1 MELNS
6 SAIVAF
12 KTKYD
17 TEFNKAFELAQ
28 TNYEKAAYV
37 FNSGRVETV
46 THRWMKGLTGMK
58 EFVGARQVNNVDSA
72 GFSLSNKLWEDTVGI
87 RRVDLERDQYG
98 IYTPLV
104 ARIGQVAKQHRDKLV
119 FEQLSDALASG
130 TRASYKAYDNIAFF
144 GTHTRDNTSY
154 NYTNFTSG
162 GSSALSESSLITG
175 IVNLRKRTDDKGN
188 KLAAAS
194 AKPLLIIPPD
204 LEFTAQKLLNS
215 SFYPG
220 VAPGASATQSSSN
233 YAAATEN
240 ILKGTCD
247 LVVSPWLKTST
258 EWHLVLNDSPMLKPV
273 IFQLEQDVEIMAW
286 DKFLH
291 RWADYDELT
300 WGVRALYNVG
310 VGLPE
315 AVYSSVGA

>member
-6 SAIVAF
+6 AAITAF
-12 KTKYD
+12 KTKFD
-17 TEFNKAFELAQ
+17 TEFNKAFELAA
-28 TNYEKAAYV
+28 TNYEKASYV

-46 THRWMKGLTGMK
+46 THRWMTGLTGMK
-58 EFVGARQVNNVDSA
+58 EFVGARQINNVNSA

-104 ARIGQVAKQHRDKLV
+104 SRIGQVAKQHRDKLV

-130 TRASYKAYDNIAFF
+130 TRAANVAYDSQSFF
-144 GTHTRDNTSY
+144 GTHTRQNTSY
-154 NYTNFTSG
+154 NYTNLATG
-162 GSSALSESSLITG
+162 ASSALGESSLTAG
-175 IVNLRKRTDDKGN
+175 IINLRKRTDDKGN
-188 KLAAAS
+188 KLVAAT

-204 LEFTAQKLLNS
+204 LEFTAAKLLNT

-220 VAPGASATQSSSN
+220 VAPGASSTQSSSN
-233 YAAATEN
+233 LVAATEN
-240 ILKGTCD
+240 VLKGVAD
-247 LVVSPWLKTST
+247 VVVSPWLKTST
-258 EWHLVLNDSPMLKPV
+258 EWYLVLNESPMLKPV
-273 IFQLEQDVEIMAW
+273 IFQLEQDVEILSW

-291 RWADYDELT
+291 RWADYDEMT

-315 AVYSSVGA
+315 AVYGAVGA

>member
-6 SAIVAF
+6 ASIVAF
-12 KTKYD
+12 KTKFD

-28 TNYEKAAYV
+28 TNYEKAAFV

-58 EFVGARQVNNVDSA
+58 EFVGARQVNNVDST
-72 GFSLSNKLWEDTVGI
+72 GFSLANKVWEDTLGI

-119 FEQLSDALASG
+119 FEQLSDAIASA
-130 TRASYKAYDNIAFF
+130 TRAATVAYDSQAFY
-144 GTHTRDNTSY
+144 GTHTRKTTAY
-154 NYTNFTSG
+154 NYTNLVTG
-162 GSSALSESSLITG
+162 AGSALSEGSLTTG
-175 IVNLRKRTDDKGN
+175 IINLRKRTDDKGN

-204 LEFTAQKLLNS
+204 LEYTASKLLNLS
-215 SFYPG
+215 WYPSTQPG
-220 VAPGASATQSSSN
+220 SGASSATNQAS
-233 YAAATEN
+233 AGEN
-240 ILKGTCD
+240 ILKGACD
-247 LVVSPWLKTST
+247 VVISPWLKTTT
-258 EWHLVLNDSPMLKPV
+258 EWHLVLNESPMMKPV
-273 IFQLEQDVEIMAW
+273 IFQLEQDVEILNW

-291 RWADYDELT
+291 RWADYDEMT

-315 AVYSSVGA
+315 ATYGAVGA

>member
-6 SAIVAF
+6 AAIVAF

-17 TEFNKAFELAQ
+17 TTFNQAFNLAE
-28 TNYEKAAYV
+28 TNYEKAALV

-46 THRWMKGLTGMK
+46 QHRWMRGFKGMR
-58 EFVGARQVNNVDSA
+58 EFIGARQINNVDSA
-72 GFSLSNKLWEDTVGI
+72 GFAVSNKLWEDTLGI
-87 RRVDLERDQYG
+87 RRVDLERDQWG

-119 FEQLSDALASG
+119 FEQLSDALTDTSI
-130 TRASYKAYDNIAFF
+130 TAYDSIAFY
-144 GTHTRDNTSY
+144 GNHN
-154 NYTNFTSG
+154 
-162 GSSALSESSLITG
+162 GSERVTAAQFNNKATAALAEASLISG
-175 IVNLRKRTDDKGN
+175 IVALRKRTDNEGN
-188 KLAAAS
+188 KLAAATS
-194 AKPLLIIPPD
+194 KPLLIIPPD
-204 LEFTAQKLLNS
+204 LEFTAAKLANT

-220 VAPGASATQSSSN
+220 VAPGASATQSTSN

-240 ILKGTCD
+240 ILKGVFD
-247 LVVSPWLKTST
+247 YVVSPWLKTAT
-258 EWHLVLNDSPMLKPV
+258 EWHLTLVDPLFKPI
-273 IFQLEQDVEIMAW
+273 IFQLEQDIEILAW

-300 WGVRALYNVG
+300 WGVRALYNVA

-315 AVYSSVGA
+315 VCYGSTGAA

>member
-6 SAIVAF
+6 AAITAF
-12 KTKYD
+12 KTKFD
-17 TEFNKAFELAQ
+17 TEFNKAFELAA
-28 TNYEKAAYV
+28 TNYEKASYV

-46 THRWMKGLTGMK
+46 THRWMTGLTGMK
-58 EFVGARQVNNVDSA
+58 EFVGARQINNVNSK

-104 ARIGQVAKQHRDKLV
+104 SRIGQVAKQHRDKLV
-119 FEQLSDALASG
+119 FEQLSDAIASS
-130 TRASYKAYDNIAFF
+130 TRAANVAYDSQAFF
-144 GTHTRDNTSY
+144 GTHTRSNTSF
-154 NYTNFTSG
+154 NYTNLATG
-162 GSSALSESSLITG
+162 AGSALAEASLITG

-233 YAAATEN
+233 LVAAAEN
-240 ILKGTCD
+240 ILKGAAD
-247 LVVSPWLKTST
+247 IVVSPWLKTST
-258 EWHLVLNDSPMLKPV
+258 EWYLVLNESPMLKPV
-273 IFQLEQDVEIMAW
+273 IFQLEQDVEIMTW

-291 RWADYDELT
+291 RWADYDEMT

-315 AVYSSVGA
+315 AVYGSTGS